1 MPKFQWR
8 IAKVAKSVSK
18 TTYLPSLLDRLID
31 DDSINSSIQLQKKN
45 LQNLENELAKLLSEK
60 NPADPEAS
68 KKQRQ
73 QLLQELD
80 QARSQFLSLSA
91 SMSSLHDARVCIK
104 RDLDWLLNASQ
115 FAPQE
120 QLSDYP
126 EITRSVLNYGMPDFT
141 GKTISGF
148 DPIKIE
154 RLLKQVIINFEPRII
169 ERTLVVRVIADRTMH
184 DHNAL
189 AFEIEGEL
197 WTEPQP
203 LHLHLRTEF
212 QLEDGNVS
220 VFDYQSVK

>member
-1 MPKFQWR
+1 M
-8 IAKVAKSVSK
+8 AKAVSK

-31 DDSINSSIQLQKKN
+31 NDSINSSIQLYKKN
-45 LQNLENELAKLLSEK
+45 LQNLEAALAKLMAEK
-60 NPADPEAS
+60 NQADPAAS

-80 QARSQFLSLSA
+80 QARLQFLSLSA
-91 SMSSLHDARVCIK
+91 SVSSLQDARNCLK

-115 FAPQE
+115 YAPQE
-120 QLSDYP
+120 ELNDYS
-126 EITRSVLNYGMPDFT
+126 EVLRSVLNYGMPDFT
-141 GKTISGF
+141 GKTVTGF
-148 DPIKIE
+148 DPGKIE
-154 RLLKQVIINFEPRII
+154 RLLRQVIINFEPRII
-169 ERTLVVRVIADRTMH
+169 ERTLVVRVIADRTLH

-189 AFEIEGEL
+189 VFEIEGEL

-220 VFDYQSVK
+220 VFDF